1 MSPQEIAQL
10 LSRPTITPEE
20 LWKSGILPLSRN
32 GIYEAI
38 KRGDLPVME
47 MGKKKAIITSTLR
60 KKLGIEVV

>member
-1 MSPQEIAQL
+1 MSTQEIAQL

-38 KRGDLPVME
+38 KRGDLAVIE
-47 MGKKKAIITSTLR
+47 MGKKKAIITAPLR
-60 KKLGIEVV
+60 KKLGIESV